1 MAEGEKINVTEDIS
15 AEDTAGQETGHMKG
29 AIAGMCSK
37 HHGDR
42 GKSRVQV
49 GRADTL
55 IAAATPELGLAG
67 PEAGG
72 RHRRNRT
79 AFQAKKTAGK
89 RYQRGAQPMWTHVG
103 TTPSR
108 DFHVTHTFPGPGS
121 LGSSH
126 PWSRPLCLSGHIPI
140 PSHLVLLGTQSNPVK
155 TEMDGET
162 PP

>member
-15 AEDTAGQETGHMKG
+15 AEDTAGQDTGHTKG
-29 AIAGMCSK
+29 AIADSK

-49 GRADTL
+49 GRADNL

-89 RYQRGAQPMWTHVG
+89 RYQRGAQPVKGKACGHMWEQHPREISTSLTHSQAQAAWAPA
-103 TTPSR
+103 T
-108 DFHVTHTFPGPGS
+108 
-121 LGSSH
+121 LGH
-126 PWSRPLCLSGHIPI
+126 DPCA
-140 PSHLVLLGTQSNPVK
+140 
-155 TEMDGET
+155 
-162 PP
+162 

>member
-49 GRADTL
+49 GRADNL

-89 RYQRGAQPMWTHVG
+89 RYQRGAQPVKGKACGHMWEQHPREISTSLTHSQAQAAWAPA
-103 TTPSR
+103 T
-108 DFHVTHTFPGPGS
+108 
-121 LGSSH
+121 LGH
-126 PWSRPLCLSGHIPI
+126 DPCA
-140 PSHLVLLGTQSNPVK
+140 
-155 TEMDGET
+155 
-162 PP
+162 